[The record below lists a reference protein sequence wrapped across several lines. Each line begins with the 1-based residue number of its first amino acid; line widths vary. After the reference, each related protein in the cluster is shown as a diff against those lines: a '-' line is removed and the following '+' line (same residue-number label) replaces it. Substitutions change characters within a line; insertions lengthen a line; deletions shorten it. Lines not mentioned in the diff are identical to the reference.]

1 MTFKD
6 KEPEIEAFIEEY
18 KKSDPFI
25 FKDLE
30 LLDEKYHPHLSM
42 IILKFKNN
50 MIGFYKNGYSKE
62 KEILFDGIY
71 KNIVYSKSEIK
82 FIYNFI
88 EFLESLGFKEG
99 E

>member
-6 KEPEIEAFIEEY
+6 KEKEIEYFVEDYGDY
-18 KKSDPFI
+18 KEFT
-25 FKDLE
+25 DLYLSRISE
-30 LLDEKYHPHLSM
+30 LSVICDINGNEAL
-42 IILKFKNN
+42 
-50 MIGFYKNGYSKE
+50 FYEDCDHIRFRPKNGKE
-62 KEILFDGIY
+62 T
-71 KNIVYSKSEIK
+71 YSKSEIK